1 MAATTT
7 TTNERKLVKVLLV
20 FGVNVRQM
28 KGKRP
33 ALAAE
38 NEVIR
43 SSAALLLL
51 PSSVTAAAV
60 RRNLLRCL
68 TSLNDIAAWF
78 RST

>member
-1 MAATTT
+1 M
-7 TTNERKLVKVLLV
+7 KVLLV

-51 PSSVTAAAV
+51 PSSVAAV

>member
-1 MAATTT
+1 M
-7 TTNERKLVKVLLV
+7 KVLLV

-51 PSSVTAAAV
+51 PSSFAAAAAAI

>member
-1 MAATTT
+1 M
-7 TTNERKLVKVLLV
+7 KVLLV

-51 PSSVTAAAV
+51 PSSVAAAAAV